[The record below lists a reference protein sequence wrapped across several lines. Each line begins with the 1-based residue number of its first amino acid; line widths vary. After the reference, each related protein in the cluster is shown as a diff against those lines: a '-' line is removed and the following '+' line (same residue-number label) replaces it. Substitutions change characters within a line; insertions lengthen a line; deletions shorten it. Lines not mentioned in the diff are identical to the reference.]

1 MNRLDMMNMS
11 VERRNRVLD
20 AYKRY
25 WGNMSKTRQFQKDDA
40 AQVRAMMNG
49 NRTEYRRAND
59 ILENRQYS
67 RSTYMGLS
75 NG

>member
-1 MNRLDMMNMS
+1 MDRLDGYDMS
-11 VERRNRVLD
+11 VARRERVLN

-40 AQVRAMMNG
+40 AQVKAMISG
-49 NRTEYRRAND
+49 NRVEYRRAKD
-59 ILENRQYS
+59 VLENRQYS
-67 RSTYMGLS
+67 RNTYMGLS